1 MPPFAALG
9 AISPFISAVSGGA
22 NVLGNLFSNIGGN
35 RTARKNAKLAAQT
48 SREVTQ
54 MNNEAQMRL
63 AQYQNDYN
71 LSMWNKENEY
81 NSPKAQM
88 ARLDEAG
95 LNKALMYSQG
105 NTGNASSPAPA
116 ATPNI
121 DYSGIKPAYKVSRMQ
136 AVGETLKSLIGTAEM
151 IEQYKQMRLDSKSK
165 AIALQHQDDF
175 WNLRILNGWNNFY
188 WKGGIPE
195 ASLSGNIQRAI
206 YDRMRGQADFQLG
219 NANFFKNR
227 IDLMNATKR
236 HLSTMDS
243 LINQTIYE
251 FDKTTRPWIES
262 LGRWYKPAAGAG
274 NLLNRLAPML
284 LFKR

>member
-1 MPPFAALG
+1 MSLAGLVAA
-9 AISPFISAVSGGA
+9 SPFISAAAGGA
-22 NVLGNLFSNIGGN
+22 NVIGNMISSIAGN
-35 RTARKNAKLAAQT
+35 RTSRKNAKLAAQT

-54 MNNEAQMRL
+54 MNNDAQMRL

-71 LSMWNKENEY
+71 MAMWNKENEY

-88 ARLDEAG
+88 ERLDEAG
-95 LNKALMYSQG
+95 LNKALMYAQG

-151 IEQYKQMRLDSKSK
+151 VEQYKQMRLDSKMK
-165 AIALQHQDDF
+165 AIALEHQDEY
-175 WNLRILNGWNNFY
+175 WKLRMLSGWNNFY

-195 ASLSGNIQRAI
+195 ASLSGNIQKAL
-206 YDRMRGQADFQLG
+206 YDRMRGQADFQIG
-219 NANFFKNR
+219 NANFFKHR
-227 IDLMNATKR
+227 INLMDATKT

-251 FDKTTRPWIES
+251 FDRTTRPWIEQF
-262 LGRWYKPAAGAG
+262 GKWYKPAAGAG
-274 NLLNRLAPML
+274 SLLERLAPML